1 MDAAA
6 VHIVSCSV
14 GGTDMLGESS
24 EATGELNVAYEIAD
38 DEREL
43 V

>member
-1 MDAAA
+1 MDAAGF
-6 VHIVSCSV
+6 ISREIK
-14 GGTDMLGESS
+14 LGESS
-24 EATGELNVAYEIAD
+24 EATSELNVAYEIAD